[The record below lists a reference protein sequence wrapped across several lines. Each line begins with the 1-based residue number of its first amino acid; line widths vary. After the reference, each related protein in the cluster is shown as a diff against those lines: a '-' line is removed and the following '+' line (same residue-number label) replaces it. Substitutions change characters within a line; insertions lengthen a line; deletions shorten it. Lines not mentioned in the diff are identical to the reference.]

1 MHIYRSII
9 SAPAFSAQLEEG
21 YRKLD
26 YILYG
31 TPNFSRG
38 SGRPDPTAQFYA
50 DIKQKCAFKELNTID
65 ANSGLRYDRT
75 IFAPNIYTAL
85 ANDLSTSQNAD
96 RARRVL
102 AMLETSGRFNQADAD
117 KSFADAARLV
127 AAVAQYRW
135 EVAERERRVQAAK
148 DYADQKHR
156 ESVAAG
162 ISDGLTALSQDI
174 ERQIYNSPEAKRA
187 RAAMAAQNAARLR
200 LNTTQNSIE
209 ANGSMA
215 LTMAEGDAD
224 LKYGTDRVIEGTS
237 STANNTSTAQVPDD
251 PVTGLVNRCGMSQ
264 AEAEALL
271 AAPKKPGQQGAT
283 CN

>member
-1 MHIYRSII
+1 
-9 SAPAFSAQLEEG
+9 
-21 YRKLD
+21 
-26 YILYG
+26 
-31 TPNFSRG
+31 
-38 SGRPDPTAQFYA
+38 
-50 DIKQKCAFKELNTID
+50 
-65 ANSGLRYDRT
+65 
-75 IFAPNIYTAL
+75 
-85 ANDLSTSQNAD
+85 
-96 RARRVL
+96 
-102 AMLETSGRFNQADAD
+102 MLEPSGRFNQADAD

-174 ERQIYNSPEAKRA
+174 ERQIYNSPEAKSA

-209 ANGSMA
+209 TNGSMA

-237 STANNTSTAQVPDD
+237 STANNTSTPQVPDD